1 MFYGCKL
8 DIWIS
13 AVSVNK
19 MKNQNYFELII
30 KWVQNSKQELFV
42 TLNVEWR
49 TGDIKI
55 SLRMF
60 VEAPIRQINRSF
72 WPLPLLV
79 SIPTCRNLSTWW
91 TSAGVLKL
99 RFTFWRRDKF
109 PNLVN
114 LRVIEKKNG
123 ILNRKQTYF
132 SIKQHKLY
140 IRNGATYPLR
150 WW

>member
-1 MFYGCKL
+1 MTLSGPSPQCGIFHTFFLRVPLAIVINVLWVQIRYLNISGLCK
-8 DIWIS
+8 
-13 AVSVNK
+13 
-19 MKNQNYFELII
+19 QNEKSKLFELII

-91 TSAGVLKL
+91 TSAGVWNWDLLFGEEINSLIYWIYESL
-99 RFTFWRRDKF
+99 R
-109 PNLVN
+109 
-114 LRVIEKKNG
+114 
-123 ILNRKQTYF
+123 RKMVF
-132 SIKQHKLY
+132 
-140 IRNGATYPLR
+140 
-150 WW
+150 